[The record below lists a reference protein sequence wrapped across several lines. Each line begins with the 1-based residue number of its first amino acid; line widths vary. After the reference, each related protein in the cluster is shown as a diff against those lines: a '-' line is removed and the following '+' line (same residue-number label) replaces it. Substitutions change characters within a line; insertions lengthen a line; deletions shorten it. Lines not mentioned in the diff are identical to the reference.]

1 MNIRNLLT
9 CLLFGTFFLS
19 NSVFSQDMN
28 SFLVKQLEYAH
39 SNENWFAPVNVA
51 TKGLNAEQANWHDG
65 TGNHSIAQL
74 VSHLVFW
81 NDRLLQAI
89 QGKTVPNF
97 NDDNKVTFSEI
108 SEEDWGKMT
117 MKLDQILTDI
127 EKETEKLE
135 GEPLEGWS
143 ETLANISAHNAYHT
157 GQIVYIRKQ
166 KGWWR

>member
-1 MNIRNLLT
+1 MKFRTLIAA
-9 CLLFGTFFLS
+9 LLFGVFFIS

-51 TKGLNAEQANWHDG
+51 TEGLNAEQANWHDG
-65 TGNHSIAQL
+65 SENHSVAQL

-81 NDRLLQAI
+81 NDRLLKAI

-97 NDDNKVTFSEI
+97 NEDNKVTFSEI
-108 SEEDWGKMT
+108 SEEEWSDMVK
-117 MKLDQILTDI
+117 KLDQILTEI
-127 EKETEKLE
+127 ETETKKLE
-135 GEPLEGWS
+135 GESLVGWS
-143 ETLANISAHNAYHT
+143 ETLVNIAAHNAYHT
-157 GQIVYIRKQ
+157 GQIVYLRKQ